1 MSEVHVFVV
10 RLTVPDGTR
19 LADTRRELLTAIS
32 FGKPEVQILYG
43 LSGPV
48 DETEQE
54 RVLKAALQREAGK
67 VEMENR
73 LPRLRKLP
81 YDEEPEDAE

>member
-32 FGKPEVQILYG
+32 FGKPDVQIIYG

-48 DETEQE
+48 GEQE
-54 RVLKAALQREAGK
+54 RVIKAALQQEAGK